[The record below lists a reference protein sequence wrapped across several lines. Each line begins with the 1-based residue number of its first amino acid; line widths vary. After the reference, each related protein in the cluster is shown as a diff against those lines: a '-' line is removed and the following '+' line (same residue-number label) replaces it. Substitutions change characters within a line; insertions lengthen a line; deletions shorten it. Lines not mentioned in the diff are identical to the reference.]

1 MASVNSVKNEGV
13 RGRMG
18 NIDKTIL
25 EQSSLSNVGAWR
37 SGNYANYKIPESAG
51 QRQVGDAFV
60 HGLLTSHSQAVE
72 THPRFTLVAGSRFPR
87 PGSVV
92 GE

>member
-1 MASVNSVKNEGV
+1 
-13 RGRMG
+13 MG

-60 HGLLTSHSQAVE
+60 HGLLTSHSWAVE
-72 THPRFTLVAGSRFPR
+72 THPRFRCCGRGRQPSFPDR
-87 PGSVV
+87 IGVFV
-92 GE
+92 E